1 MSTVAYLFIFVALL
15 IFRQVYKG
23 RVMNIGQDLSDAFIA
38 FTTGDTA
45 KLTEILART
54 GEGNTATA
62 STANTAPALTPVDR
76 TAPPGTKGVAAAA
89 LARGTAAKGYRF
101 AATGPDYY
109 DCSGL
114 VWRSAQDCGFTGP
127 RFTTATIQLSKQMKV
142 LSPPATQGPGV
153 SAAGINDIVVWPG
166 HHMGIITAPGR
177 FYSARN
183 PKSGIGEAA
192 IEGFRSGPRKYYRL
206 VP

>member
-1 MSTVAYLFIFVALL
+1 MSTIAYLFVFIALL

-23 RVMNIGQDLSDAFIA
+23 RVMNIGQDLSDLFIA

-45 KLTEILART
+45 KFTEVLART
-54 GEGNTATA
+54 GAGNAATTSTATA
-62 STANTAPALTPVDR
+62 AELVPVDR
-76 TAPPGTKGVAAAA
+76 TAPPGTKGIAAAA
-89 LARGTAAKGYRF
+89 LQRGKAAKGYRLTG
-101 AATGPDYY
+101 TGPDYY

-114 VWRSAQDCGFTGP
+114 MWRAAQDCGFTGI
-127 RFTTATIQLSKQMKV
+127 RFTTSTIQLSKQMKEI
-142 LSPPATQGPGV
+142 SPPATQGPGV

-166 HHMGIITAPGR
+166 HHMGVIVSPGR

-192 IEGFRSGPRKYYRL
+192 IEGFRTGTRKYYR
-206 VP
+206 VIP

>member
-1 MSTVAYLFIFVALL
+1 MSTIAYLFIFVALL

-23 RVMNIGQDLSDAFIA
+23 RVMNLGQDLSDAFIA

-45 KLTEILART
+45 KLTEVLARS
-54 GEGNTATA
+54 GQGNTSTISTATA
-62 STANTAPALTPVDR
+62 DNLTPVDR
-76 TAPPGTKGVAAAA
+76 TASPDTKGVAAAA
-89 LARGTAAKGYRF
+89 IARGKTAKGYRF

-114 VWRSAQDCGFTGP
+114 MWRAAQDVGFTGV
-127 RFTTATIQLSKQMKV
+127 RFTTSTIQLSKQMKEI
-142 LSPPATQGPGV
+142 SPPATQGPGV

-166 HHMGIITAPGR
+166 HHMGVITAPGR

-183 PKSGIGEAA
+183 PNSGISEAA
-192 IEGFRSGPRKYYRL
+192 IEGFRNSPRKYYRL